1 VPCCMWVQSC
11 THYLNAVACPP
22 AGVCDVSKR
31 ACLNLLGAGKSIMI
45 AVGGGT
51 EVGGW
56 CVGACVRASVGITPP
71 GLADSRDCT
80 SCLSPPLAAPALPAS
95 LPACLQ
101 SLFAK
106 PGANDLVL
114 KRRKGFVKIAL
125 RTGAALVPVYSWG
138 ENATFRT
145 ANELP
150 AGSRLRR
157 VQRRMTQLTGCACCC
172 GSGAFQAAS
181 LCGVP
186 ASSGSIPPFLRH
198 FCAAHIAQH
207 QMQCLC
213 RVPEPEPEPTSR
225 QPLPP
230 TPPPRVQLH
239 HSAVLGQAGHAAIP
253 RATGDC
259 GGGAAGG
266 AQV

>member
-1 VPCCMWVQSC
+1 M
-11 THYLNAVACPP
+11 
-22 AGVCDVSKR
+22 CDVSKR

-51 EVGGW
+51 EVGGG
-56 CVGACVRASVGITPP
+56 VGEAWGTVARLSQ
-71 GLADSRDCT
+71 ADSRNCRFLPCT
-80 SCLSPPLAAPALPAS
+80 TNGCTCPAS
-95 LPACLQ
+95 LPACPQ

-157 VQRRMTQLTGCACCC
+157 FQRRMTQLTGCA
-172 GSGAFQAAS
+172 
-181 LCGVP
+181 
-186 ASSGSIPPFLRH
+186 R
-198 FCAAHIAQH
+198 
-207 QMQCLC
+207 
-213 RVPEPEPEPTSR
+213 
-225 QPLPP
+225 
-230 TPPPRVQLH
+230 
-239 HSAVLGQAGHAAIP
+239 
-253 RATGDC
+253 
-259 GGGAAGG
+259 
-266 AQV
+266 